1 MPCLSIKQ
9 RFLLLVT
16 AALLFGF
23 IPAVHAEGLSG
34 LKGSLKKGNINE
46 DNAIETP
53 VQLPDIKAK
62 KPLVLRQTKNNE
74 SNNVIGVFAPKTIKI
89 KNKGKIT
96 IPQFN
101 YIKTPP
107 NFLSI
112 KTSKPKR
119 ISDPKLVPVEIN
131 SEKADFSYTPL
142 PDDSELFNG
151 ITSTDEIQA
160 KANAIKELRRL
171 ETEFHKNPPSSEYA
185 TYNLEAHAQ
194 IFVNENSKY
203 PDLCALMR
211 LVALEE
217 FVKRSWQGLTQDNTY
232 NNPQGLEAKYY
243 IIGKFNEIIRY
254 YSSYTDSTIASV
266 INKSQ
271 NRIAQINQYV
281 QPHIESIK
289 QRIALF
295 IPYNEE
301 NKKYIKN
308 FLADTYLDYQQSE
321 FPRNIKYMYRG
332 IFDNYNQLAAAYY
345 LTRNYSQL
353 ALLEKEMDDYYA
365 QISSKVTIKFKTPQ
379 GAIFEKTFENIKEP
393 DAYLSVKASIVLQS
407 AKSILFDENCP
418 LGYNDIKTKSEEII
432 KQIDNAEPP
441 YPDYLS
447 SVKRNLEYYKQR
459 PIIKKIKFYKDEKT
473 PIGETE
479 ICNPTDRLIIK
490 FEIENPIINGNYVMA
505 YPFEILFESTTSK
518 RTRKIMVKQNS
529 FYVFYQETVQFNQNN
544 SNEEAYKDKNLINN
558 AKRETSGFLLPKKT
572 YISLYDMEV
581 FNLPAY
587 IFYSTNNFFNE
598 KTQNSNGYA
607 TWYDREYNKG
617 LNDHLSNHSPI
628 DPAELKQKYTN
639 NNIIKPSSS
648 FLKSAGMEYVQAYY
662 MKNDPQSVKAQVALK
677 NQADVFIVDVHG
689 WDTGTYNNI
698 KPNGGLIEAALPDS
712 EGDPDTSEILVKL
725 PLYDLIK
732 KDGSSE
738 YSENLKLLVLLSC
751 SCLDWRGNWQ
761 SENPKDWI
769 FAHGWY
775 KVLPQGLILG
785 YTTEP
790 RAMVT
795 KNAIA
800 RFNSLL
806 LESANKNLTFSSIC
820 QEWGKMNE
828 DAYRTYIK
836 NPEENRSYEG
846 AEGASII
853 IGKKR
858 FTFRPVRVSQGS
870 LSLYKFMVNK
880 PDNF

>member
-217 FVKRSWQGLTQDNTY
+217 FMKRSWQGLTQDNTY

-254 YSSYTDSTIASV
+254 YSSYTGSTIASV
-266 INKSQ
+266 ITKSQ
-271 NRIAQINQYV
+271 NRIAQMNQYV

-393 DAYLSVKASIVLQS
+393 DAYLSVKANIVLQS

-459 PIIKKIKFYKDEKT
+459 PIIKKIKFYKNNKK
-473 PIGETE
+473 
-479 ICNPTDRLIIK
+479 N
-490 FEIENPIINGNYVMA
+490 
-505 YPFEILFESTTSK
+505 
-518 RTRKIMVKQNS
+518 KI
-529 FYVFYQETVQFNQNN
+529 
-544 SNEEAYKDKNLINN
+544 
-558 AKRETSGFLLPKKT
+558 
-572 YISLYDMEV
+572 
-581 FNLPAY
+581 
-587 IFYSTNNFFNE
+587 
-598 KTQNSNGYA
+598 
-607 TWYDREYNKG
+607 
-617 LNDHLSNHSPI
+617 
-628 DPAELKQKYTN
+628 
-639 NNIIKPSSS
+639 
-648 FLKSAGMEYVQAYY
+648 
-662 MKNDPQSVKAQVALK
+662 
-677 NQADVFIVDVHG
+677 
-689 WDTGTYNNI
+689 
-698 KPNGGLIEAALPDS
+698 
-712 EGDPDTSEILVKL
+712 
-725 PLYDLIK
+725 
-732 KDGSSE
+732 
-738 YSENLKLLVLLSC
+738 
-751 SCLDWRGNWQ
+751 
-761 SENPKDWI
+761 
-769 FAHGWY
+769 
-775 KVLPQGLILG
+775 
-785 YTTEP
+785 
-790 RAMVT
+790 
-795 KNAIA
+795 
-800 RFNSLL
+800 
-806 LESANKNLTFSSIC
+806 SI
-820 QEWGKMNE
+820 Q
-828 DAYRTYIK
+828 
-836 NPEENRSYEG
+836 
-846 AEGASII
+846 
-853 IGKKR
+853 
-858 FTFRPVRVSQGS
+858 
-870 LSLYKFMVNK
+870 
-880 PDNF
+880 

>member
-1 MPCLSIKQ
+1 M
-9 RFLLLVT
+9 
-16 AALLFGF
+16 
-23 IPAVHAEGLSG
+23 
-34 LKGSLKKGNINE
+34 
-46 DNAIETP
+46 
-53 VQLPDIKAK
+53 PDIKAK

-217 FVKRSWQGLTQDNTY
+217 FMKRSWQGLTQDNTY

-254 YSSYTDSTIASV
+254 YSSYTGSTIASV
-266 INKSQ
+266 ITKSQ
-271 NRIAQINQYV
+271 NRIAQMNQYV

-393 DAYLSVKASIVLQS
+393 DAYLSVKANIVLQS

-490 FEIENPIINGNYVMA
+490 FEIENPIINGNYVLA
-505 YPFEILFESTTSK
+505 YPFEILLESTTSK
-518 RTRKIMVKQNS
+518 RTRKITVKQNS
-529 FYVFYQETVQFNQNN
+529 FYVFYQETVQFNQDN
-544 SNEEAYKDKNLINN
+544 SDENELSKDKNLINN
-558 AKRETSGFLLPKKT
+558 GKNLQKESVFLIKAAVGITTLQP
-572 YISLYDMEV
+572 LYDNIFFKNKMGFGDIKQANDDYIKARYKLTAQIMQAGGVEALKVNNSEV
-581 FNLPAY
+581 
-587 IFYSTNNFFNE
+587 
-598 KTQNSNGYA
+598 
-607 TWYDREYNKG
+607 
-617 LNDHLSNHSPI
+617 
-628 DPAELKQKYTN
+628 
-639 NNIIKPSSS
+639 
-648 FLKSAGMEYVQAYY
+648 YV
-662 MKNDPQSVKAQVALK
+662 MVK
-677 NQADVFIVDVHG
+677 NQADWIIFTGHGNPKTGSIGTEDPYGTDPNAIIITPGKDKLDVASNTIV
-689 WDTGTYNNI
+689 
-698 KPNGGLIEAALPDS
+698 PGLINADGISRYNEDADVL
-712 EGDPDTSEILVKL
+712 ILNSCGVLNNRKNV
-725 PLYDLIK
+725 DL
-732 KDGSSE
+732 
-738 YSENLKLLVLLSC
+738 
-751 SCLDWRGNWQ
+751 
-761 SENPKDWI
+761 
-769 FAHGWY
+769 WY
-775 KVLPQGLILG
+775 NVLPKGLILG
-785 YTTEP
+785 YSQQINPRLAEAMITE
-790 RAMVT
+790 
-795 KNAIA
+795 I
-800 RFNSLL
+800 NSLL
-806 LESANKNLTFSSIC
+806 TQPISQEILAKKWAEINLSYYYTLFNWFRGYSKGLYYSYIYEDKWHKGIEAISLCKLLICPAVSVTTDELIIDLKN
-820 QEWGKMNE
+820 EGGNE
-828 DAYRTYIK
+828 
-836 NPEENRSYEG
+836 
-846 AEGASII
+846 
-853 IGKKR
+853 
-858 FTFRPVRVSQGS
+858 
-870 LSLYKFMVNK
+870 
-880 PDNF
+880 